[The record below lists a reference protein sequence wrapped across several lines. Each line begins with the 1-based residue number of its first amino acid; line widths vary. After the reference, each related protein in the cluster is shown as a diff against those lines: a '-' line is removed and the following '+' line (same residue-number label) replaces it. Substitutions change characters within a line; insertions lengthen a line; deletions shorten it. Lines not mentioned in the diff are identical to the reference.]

1 MAQSLIFPM
10 AAHVALACLLYM
22 FLTIARAP
30 TVWSVGRS
38 PDGSNPWAGIEPR
51 ISANLSNQFEWP
63 VAFHSACLLL
73 LFQGET
79 GQLAPALAWLF
90 VGGRLLHS
98 YVQIATTNVRL
109 RGIVFTVNFVAGV
122 GLWGIVLLNALRTSS
137 PSAA

>member
-10 AAHVALACLLYM
+10 AAHVALTGLLYV

-30 TVWSVGRS
+30 AVWNVGRRS
-38 PDGSNPWAGIEPR
+38 DGSNPWAAIELR

-63 VAFHSACLLL
+63 LAFHSACILL

-98 YVQIATTNVRL
+98 YVQIRTANVRL
-109 RGIVFTVNFVAGV
+109 RGIVFTANFLAGI
-122 GLWGIVLLNALRTSS
+122 GLWAI
-137 PSAA
+137 

>member
-1 MAQSLIFPM
+1 MS
-10 AAHVALACLLYM
+10 AHVGLASLLYVL
-22 FLTIARAP
+22 LTIARAP
-30 TVWSVGRS
+30 TIWSIGRRS
-38 PDGSNPWAGIEPR
+38 DGSNPWAGFEPR

-73 LFQGET
+73 LFQGDA

-109 RGIVFTVNFVAGV
+109 RGMVFTVNFLAGI
-122 GLWGIVLLNALRTSS
+122 GLWAIALVNALRTSNL
-137 PSAA
+137 SAA